1 MERPSLLCRCYRNKP
16 GCIGCKPKSSLD
28 IDAALQELGLL
39 NGVLTEE
46 QGNIRK
52 ECRLRESRSHF
63 EQSPPLWLNPRM
75 GTPGSIS
82 SQSLL
87 VDIDYSKE
95 PPLQPPNSPV
105 SPQLPYDQFRTREGL
120 SDSVTTR
127 CEWDSRLL
135 GGRRI
140 SIKGRQRVLSGP
152 DRYCERMR
160 DHTRSN
166 WRPYRIP
173 RPKVL
178 NAGHCSRV
186 RTISATLHEET
197 DRLTPAQDSS
207 PVAVAADALQC
218 MFIGDGLFKTLENS
232 ESNSNFPRSRSVENL
247 ERRAMDVAAT
257 TLDNVSEKIEKL
269 HVT

>member
-1 MERPSLLCRCYRNKP
+1 MERQSLPCCCFKSKPS
-16 GCIGCKPKSSLD
+16 CIGCRQKSSLD

-46 QGNIRK
+46 QENIRK
-52 ECRLRESRSHF
+52 ECRLRESHSHF
-63 EQSPPLWLNPRM
+63 EQSPPLWLNPRI
-75 GTPGSIS
+75 GNAGPIS
-82 SQSLL
+82 SQSLR

-120 SDSVTTR
+120 SDTLLTR

-152 DRYCERMR
+152 DRYCERIR
-160 DHTRSN
+160 DRSN

-197 DRLTPAQDSS
+197 DRLTPTLDSS

-218 MFIGDGLFKTLENS
+218 MFIGDGLFKSLENS

-247 ERRAMDVAAT
+247 ERRAMDIAAT

>member
-1 MERPSLLCRCYRNKP
+1 MERCKLKSSKP
-16 GCIGCKPKSSLD
+16 SLD

-39 NGVLTEE
+39 NGE
-46 QGNIRK
+46 QENMRK
-52 ECRLRESRSHF
+52 ECRVRESSSRNHF
-63 EQSPPLWLNPRM
+63 VEQSPPLWLNPRTSNT
-75 GTPGSIS
+75 GLIVG

-87 VDIDYSKE
+87 IDVDYSKE

-105 SPQLPYDQFRTREGL
+105 SPQLPYEQFRTREGL
-120 SDSVTTR
+120 NDAVPSR
-127 CEWDSRLL
+127 CEWDGRLL
-135 GGRRI
+135 AGRRI

-152 DRYCERMR
+152 DRYSERIR
-160 DHTRSN
+160 DRSS

-197 DRLTPAQDSS
+197 DRLAPPLDSS
-207 PVAVAADALQC
+207 PVAVATDALRC
-218 MFIGDGLFKTLENS
+218 MVIGDGLAKSLENS
-232 ESNSNFPRSRSVENL
+232 ESVSNFPRSRSVENL